1 MSRSIMPVVAF
12 VALGLGIGIATG
24 WIVSNVVNV
33 TGLRESLKR
42 ALRNTEAVPDEIYQG
57 MMTAP

>member
-1 MSRSIMPVVAF
+1 MPVVAF